1 LVCGRGRQFAEAG
14 SWNAEIKATSEEFEM
29 QKGKLIVRRKPS
41 WIVAIC
47 LSLFAAV
54 APTFAASQPQAAP
67 QPAAQTATAKPVGTI
82 KSISGNTITLTTDA
96 GTDVTVLVQDA
107 TKLVRIAPGQT
118 DIKSATPIQL
128 QDVQAGDRILV
139 RGKMSDDGKSV
150 LALSII
156 AMKKSDL
163 AEKQAHERE
172 EWQKHGTGGLVSS
185 VDASSG
191 TITISLP
198 AIGEKKTVAIHLSK
212 GTVLRRYAPDS
223 VKFDDAKPA
232 PLDQIKPGDQLRAR
246 GTRNAD
252 GTELTAD
259 EIVSGSFRN
268 IAGTISSVDAA
279 VGSIT
284 VQDFATNKPVT
295 IRITTESQLRK
306 LPAPMAQRIAMRLKG
321 APADAPA
328 QGTGGSSAASA
339 QAPRSSGSPAGGPG
353 SVGAGGP
360 GRPGGGG
367 GGGDL
372 QQAILRMPA
381 ATLADLQKGDAVMIV
396 ATFGGPNGMPTAI
409 TLIGG
414 VEPIL
419 EASPKSSAST
429 ILSPWSLSGAP
440 GGEGAPP

>member
-1 LVCGRGRQFAEAG
+1 MELANIAVPRRVFGISALLFNLLAG
-14 SWNAEIKATSEEFEM
+14 LAT
-29 QKGKLIVRRKPS
+29 I
-41 WIVAIC
+41 A
-47 LSLFAAV
+47 
-54 APTFAASQPQAAP
+54 AASRPPVATPPQA
-67 QPAAQTATAKPVGTI
+67 QTPSIAKPVGTI

-96 GTDVTVLVQDA
+96 GTDVTVQVQDA
-107 TKLVRIAPGQT
+107 TKFVRIAPGQT
-118 DIKSATPIQL
+118 DLKSATPIQF

-139 RGKMSDDGKSV
+139 RGKMADDGKSV

-156 AMKKSDL
+156 AMKNSDL

-185 VDASSG
+185 VDASAG
-191 TITISLP
+191 TINISLP

-212 GTVLRRYAPDS
+212 DTVLRRYAPDS

-252 GTELTAD
+252 GSELAAD

-268 IAGTISSVDAA
+268 IAGIISAVDASA
-279 VGSIT
+279 GSIT
-284 VQDFATNKPVT
+284 VQDLATNKPVS
-295 IRITTESQLRK
+295 IKITAESQLRK

-321 APADAPA
+321 VPADAPA
-328 QGTGGSSAASA
+328 QGTAGPAATSA
-339 QAPRSSGSPAGGPG
+339 QAPKPAGPPAGGPG
-353 SVGAGGP
+353 SGGP
-360 GRPGGGG
+360 GGSGRPGGA

-381 ATLADLQKGDAVMIV
+381 VTLAELQKGGAVMIV
-396 ATFGGPNGMPTAI
+396 ATSGGPNDMPTAI
-409 TLIGG
+409 TVIGG

-429 ILSPWSLSGAP
+429 ILSPWSLGGAP
-440 GGEGAPP
+440 GGEGATP

>member
-1 LVCGRGRQFAEAG
+1 MQLANIVVSRRVFGIAALLYSLLAG
-14 SWNAEIKATSEEFEM
+14 IASTS
-29 QKGKLIVRRKPS
+29 
-41 WIVAIC
+41 
-47 LSLFAAV
+47 
-54 APTFAASQPQAAP
+54 AASRP
-67 QPAAQTATAKPVGTI
+67 QTATQPPAQTPAAAKPVGTI

-96 GTDVTVLVQDA
+96 GTDVTVQVQDA

-118 DIKSATPIQL
+118 DLKSATPIQF
-128 QDVQAGDRILV
+128 QDLQAGDRILV
-139 RGKMSDDGKSV
+139 RGKLADDGKSV
-150 LALSII
+150 LALSVI
-156 AMKKSDL
+156 AMKRSDL

-185 VDASSG
+185 VDASAG

-212 GTVLRRYAPDS
+212 DTVLRRYAPDS
-223 VKFDDAKPA
+223 VKFDDARPA
-232 PLDQIKPGDQLRAR
+232 PLDQIKTGDQLRAR

-252 GTELTAD
+252 GSELAAD

-268 IAGTISSVDAA
+268 IAGIISAVDASA
-279 VGSIT
+279 GSIT
-284 VQDFATNKPVT
+284 VQDLATNKPVS
-295 IRITTESQLRK
+295 IKITTESQLRK

-321 APADAPA
+321 VPADAPA
-328 QGTGGSSAASA
+328 QGAAGPAASSA
-339 QAPRSSGSPAGGPG
+339 QAPKPAGPSAGGPG
-353 SVGAGGP
+353 SGGP
-360 GRPGGGG
+360 GGSGRPGGA

-396 ATFGGPNGMPTAI
+396 ATSGGPNGMPTAI

-429 ILSPWSLSGAP
+429 ILSPWSLGGAP
-440 GGEGAPP
+440 GGEGATP